1 MAANMPSR
9 LKISQFAHIENI
21 DLELGDLTVL
31 VGPQGSGKSLALQL
45 FKLGHDR
52 YEVVSA
58 LRDAAE
64 AFDDTSRFLDLYLGR
79 GMNKGL
85 NAHTVIEVDRK
96 PVRIDRI
103 ARTHRSADIGQVFY
117 IPAQRALLLADGYP
131 VPFKRLNKDT
141 PAVARLFSETLFQ
154 FFGARR
160 DGALFPRERELKADY
175 REAINEAVYHGGEV
189 RIDEIDGRY
198 RLMLAFDDKTSLPF
212 MTWTAGQR
220 EFTPLLFGLYHL
232 LPPRRHTK
240 ADGIDWVVIEEPEMG
255 LHPQALSVVMLLVLE
270 LLSRG
275 YRVIISTHATL
286 VLDVVFTLRTLG
298 EQTRRAPPGLFEAF
312 GIRKY
317 PATQQVLEAALG
329 CTYKTYLFELVKRT
343 EKGYRVIS
351 KDISA
356 LDPSSDSKSEA
367 EWGGLTGFSS
377 KFNRVLL
384 SE

>member
-1 MAANMPSR
+1 MPSR
-9 LKISQFAHIENI
+9 LKISRFAHIESI

-31 VGPQGSGKSLALQL
+31 VGPQGSGKSIALQL

-64 AFDDTSRFLDLYLGR
+64 VFDEPSRFLDLYLGR
-79 GMNKGL
+79 GMGEGL
-85 NAHTVIEVDRK
+85 RSDTLIEVDRK
-96 PVRIDRI
+96 PVSIDRI
-103 ARTHRSADIGQVFY
+103 ARTRRSADVGRVFY

-131 VPFKRLNKDT
+131 VPFKRLTQDT
-141 PAVARLFSETLFQ
+141 PAVARLFSETLFKL
-154 FFGARR
+154 FSTRSN
-160 DGALFPRERELKADY
+160 GALFPVERELKADY
-175 REAINEAVYHGGEV
+175 RDAIAKAVYHGGKI
-189 RIDEIDGRY
+189 RIDEVEGRY
-198 RLMLAFDDKTSLPF
+198 RLSLAFDHQTSLPF

-298 EQTRRAPPGLFEAF
+298 EQMRRAPPALFEAF
-312 GIRKY
+312 DVRRY
-317 PATQQVLEAALG
+317 PGTQQVLDAALG
-329 CTYKTYLFELVKRT
+329 YTYKTYLFEFARHRGKD
-343 EKGYRVIS
+343 YRVFS

-356 LDPSSDSKSEA
+356 LDPSSESRSEA

-384 SE
+384 AD